1 MSLKHKIHHYLK
13 TRQHTPY
20 LMKMLGTSPTKG
32 LFLFRGTKRPIK
44 GFDIT
49 GRIIRAGEIKMV
61 NEENKKDNDLINI
74 KLEEMISIT
83 IKVQICMYVSKNL
96 MLSKI
101 KKSIS
106 DLTDSKIEEM
116 LNDALKRVESIDNG
130 VKDLKCDVSNLSQ
143 TIISHS
149 TSYNQALKNPNKSL
163 IGSNKSRSQ
172 RCIHK

>member
-1 MSLKHKIHHYLK
+1 
-13 TRQHTPY
+13 
-20 LMKMLGTSPTKG
+20 
-32 LFLFRGTKRPIK
+32 
-44 GFDIT
+44 
-49 GRIIRAGEIKMV
+49 
-61 NEENKKDNDLINI
+61 
-74 KLEEMISIT
+74 
-83 IKVQICMYVSKNL
+83 
-96 MLSKI
+96 
-101 KKSIS
+101 
-106 DLTDSKIEEM
+106 M